1 MFVCSCTWTM
11 SVASLCRLV
20 YGARSL
26 SHTGKH
32 LYREMLVFDVLYLEQ
47 GQIYTFDNGLDCYGE
62 DNILSHI
69 SITDVNLQSASHSLL
84 FYCRSCKRRQRGE
97 KLNRRLL
104 FFGVVFQIVF
114 VFVSIYGQYFPQK
127 PVVPTAGVATGT
139 YSSSIL

>member
-1 MFVCSCTWTM
+1 M
-11 SVASLCRLV
+11 SAASLCRLV

-32 LYREMLVFDVLYLEQ
+32 LCFCFQSHREMLVFDVLYLEQ

-84 FYCRSCKRRQRGE
+84 FNAGIAREGKEE
-97 KLNRRLL
+97 K
-104 FFGVVFQIVF
+104 
-114 VFVSIYGQYFPQK
+114 S
-127 PVVPTAGVATGT
+127 
-139 YSSSIL
+139 